1 MTKKPETKST
11 ETNESQYI
19 TLKEVGVR
27 SILIHDGQFESH
39 YEDMVELDDVRRL
52 VDKANRMIAIAEG
65 KVIGLQSALN
75 ALMSAR
81 PVNLPSD

>member
-1 MTKKPETKST
+1 MTKPENKPS

-19 TLKEVGVR
+19 TLKEVRVR
-27 SILIHDGQFESH
+27 NILIHDSQFESH

-65 KVIGLQSALN
+65 KAIGLQSALN
-75 ALMSAR
+75 ALMNAR